1 MRTVNID
8 ERIEQL
14 KNFLTGKGIK
24 IIDIIVSDFGEDGML
39 IRVFTNLRSLKRAR
53 ELELELMK
61 KGIDTDEFT
70 VIILPAN

>member
-1 MRTVNID
+1 MKTVVD

-14 KNFLTGKGIK
+14 KDFLTGKGIK
-24 IIDIIVSDFGEDGML
+24 IKDIIVSDLGEDGML

-70 VIILPAN
+70 VIIFPAH

>member
-14 KNFLTGKGIK
+14 KNFLTRKGIK
-24 IIDIIVSDFGEDGML
+24 IRDIIVSDFGEDGML

>member
-14 KNFLTGKGIK
+14 KNFLTRKGIK